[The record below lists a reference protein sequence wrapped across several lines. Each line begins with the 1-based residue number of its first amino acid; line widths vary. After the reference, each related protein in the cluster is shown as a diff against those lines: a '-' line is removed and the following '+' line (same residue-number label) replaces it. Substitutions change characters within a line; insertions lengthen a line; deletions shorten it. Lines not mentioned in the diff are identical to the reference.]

1 VKLYAPCG
9 LPSKRTAQG
18 VIVQQIG
25 PRPSHKFPWGSTP
38 TPYEEIGGDASV
50 RALVDTF
57 YDIVDAESPVLRAML
72 PADMSISRQ
81 KLYEFLS
88 GWMGGPQLYF
98 ERRGHPRLRL
108 RHMPFA
114 IDTHAAQEWARCM
127 SQALAAIGAT
137 ETVRTYLER
146 ELGNTAHGLRNTPD

>member
-1 VKLYAPCG
+1 M
-9 LPSKRTAQG
+9 
-18 VIVQQIG
+18 
-25 PRPSHKFPWGSTP
+25 
-38 TPYEEIGGDASV
+38 GGEVRV

-72 PADMSISRQ
+72 PADMSNSRQ

-108 RHMPFA
+108 RHMPFP
-114 IDTHAAQEWARCM
+114 IDTHAAEEWARCM
-127 SQALAAIGAT
+127 SQALA
-137 ETVRTYLER
+137 TVDASESIRTYLER
-146 ELGNTAHGLRNTPD
+146 ELGNTAMGLRNTSD

>member
-1 VKLYAPCG
+1 M
-9 LPSKRTAQG
+9 
-18 VIVQQIG
+18 I
-25 PRPSHKFPWGSTP
+25 PRPGEKFPWGSKP
-38 TPYEEIGGDASV
+38 TPYEEIGGDARV

-57 YDIVDAESPVLRAML
+57 YDIIDVESPVLRAML
-72 PADMSISRQ
+72 PSDMAISRQ

-108 RHMPFA
+108 RHARFP
-114 IDTHAAQEWARCM
+114 IDTYAAEEWARCM
-127 SQALAAIGAT
+127 SEALTAIGAG
-137 ETVRTYLER
+137 ESLRTYLER

>member
-1 VKLYAPCG
+1 MKLYAPRG
-9 LPSKRTAQG
+9 LPSQRTTRGAT
-18 VIVQQIG
+18 VEQIG
-25 PRPSHKFPWGSTP
+25 PRPTHKFPWGSTP
-38 TPYEEIGGDASV
+38 TPYEEIGGDARV

-108 RHMPFA
+108 RHTPFP
-114 IDTHAAQEWARCM
+114 IDTHAAEEWIRCM
-127 SQALAAIGAT
+127 SQALTAVDAPDSI
-137 ETVRTYLER
+137 RSYLER
-146 ELGNTAHGLRNTPD
+146 ELGNTARGLRNTPD